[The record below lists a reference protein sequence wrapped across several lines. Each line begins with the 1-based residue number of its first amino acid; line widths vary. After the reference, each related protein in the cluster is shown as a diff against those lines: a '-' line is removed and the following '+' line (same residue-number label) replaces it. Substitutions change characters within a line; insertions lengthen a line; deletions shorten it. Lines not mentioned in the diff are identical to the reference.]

1 MSKIEVLVYS
11 PINMKRF
18 IDFCVLGK
26 PKSSGVGF
34 ETDDQNR
41 DIRGVFDWLHGRQV
55 PEAHFFHT
63 LDGDPF
69 QFFMALVQKNDKEK
83 VERPWFI
90 KVPVELPSTIA
101 LESDIA
107 AVEKEL
113 TFDGRF
119 GTLSAFLPIS
129 KLLETVQEEDKTL
142 LAQFKAGQAHVK
154 KILDRIGT
162 DDVMRNR
169 YLALLRSDKGI
180 KPAEVLKDLQAKF
193 NITNED
199 LRLA

>member
-1 MSKIEVLVYS
+1 
-11 PINMKRF
+11 
-18 IDFCVLGK
+18 
-26 PKSSGVGF
+26 
-34 ETDDQNR
+34 
-41 DIRGVFDWLHGRQV
+41 
-55 PEAHFFHT
+55 
-63 LDGDPF
+63 
-69 QFFMALVQKNDKEK
+69 